1 MFPGPQQ
8 VVAHRPQRVAFA
20 AAVATDF
27 LLASGS
33 HVGERRVGE
42 THDVEVVGD
51 AGRSGRRVAHGGLVA
66 DVGVDHH
73 RLDAVHTLAERF
85 EAVDQH
91 FLGAALDEV
100 PQPGAVEVH
109 EAGHETPVATERGL
123 VDAQVSRRSRRVAGE
138 LVPRRRGDGPPR
150 RGPTHPE
157 RPRHRRRRAVH
168 SSEGDRRAQPGRH
181 TAPRRHL
188 AGRLGP
194 NTARRLATKPPL
206 RPHQHRRA
214 VIAQPVAHP
223 AGPILLDPRAER
235 PTAHTRRIR
244 ARHTHRHLQHT
255 GAFDRAGHLELLQ
268 PAQRTRNITHLGASL
283 SRQMSLPDSR
293 GPDPRTRTLRSEHV
307 PHQTRRAGL
316 PA

>member
-1 MFPGPQQ
+1 M
-8 VVAHRPQRVAFA
+8 
-20 AAVATDF
+20 
-27 LLASGS
+27 
-33 HVGERRVGE
+33 
-42 THDVEVVGD
+42 EVVGD
-51 AGRSGRRVAHGGLVA
+51 AGRLRRRVAHRGLVA
-66 DVGVDHH
+66 GVGVDHH
-73 RLDAVHTLAERF
+73 RLDASHTLAERF

-91 FLGAALDEV
+91 FLGPTLDEV
-100 PQPGAVEVH
+100 PQPGTLQVH
-109 EAGHETPVATERGL
+109 QAGHETPVATERRL
-123 VDAQVSRRSRRVAGE
+123 VDAQQPRRPHGAAGE

-150 RGPTHPE
+150 RRPTHPE

-188 AGRLGP
+188 AGRLGEGP

-214 VIAQPVAHP
+214 LVAQPVAHP

-255 GAFDRAGHLELLQ
+255 GAFDRAGHLEVLQ
-268 PAQRTRNITHLGASL
+268 PDQRTRNITHLGASL
-283 SRQMSLPDSR
+283 SRWRLPPDSR
-293 GPDPRTRTLRSEHV
+293 GPDPRTRTLRSEHL
-307 PHQTRRAGL
+307 PHQPRRAPKPPL
-316 PA
+316 DKHRSIVSVS